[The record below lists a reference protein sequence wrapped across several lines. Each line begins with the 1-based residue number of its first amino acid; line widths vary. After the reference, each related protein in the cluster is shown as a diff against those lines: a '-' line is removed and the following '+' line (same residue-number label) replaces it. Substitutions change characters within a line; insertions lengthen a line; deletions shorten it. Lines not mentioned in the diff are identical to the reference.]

1 METGKRSASGL
12 GEGRSAPGSV
22 GMTGDATFALS
33 LLVPRQSAPAVARV
47 TKTRLSI
54 FYFPCINRSKLM
66 MLDANPTFAVF
77 AVKPWTDQLLKVDFS
92 ARSIWLV
99 FRARW
104 QQNAGL

>member
-1 METGKRSASGL
+1 
-12 GEGRSAPGSV
+12 
-22 GMTGDATFALS
+22 
-33 LLVPRQSAPAVARV
+33 
-47 TKTRLSI
+47 
-54 FYFPCINRSKLM
+54 M

-77 AVKPWTDQLLKVDFS
+77 AVKPWTDQLLKVDFY